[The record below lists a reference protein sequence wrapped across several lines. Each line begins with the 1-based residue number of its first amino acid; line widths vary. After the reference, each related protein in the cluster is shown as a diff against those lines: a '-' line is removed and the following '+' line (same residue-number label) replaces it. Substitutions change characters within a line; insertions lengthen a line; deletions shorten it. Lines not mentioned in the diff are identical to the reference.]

1 LCGHAAYFARRASR
15 RFPDTVFQDL
25 NMTELLSRRAFLGAL
40 GASSIAGSVA
50 GAATFTPGIVPV
62 VSREIWSW
70 YRAQLVIEPGLAWLD
85 TARFGPT
92 LRAVL
97 SREYRNR
104 EQQSLDF
111 DRFEQDGL
119 GADAIRACL
128 LDLAVFLGG
137 TPEDLVLTNGTLAG
151 LNLVAHG
158 LDLQPGDEVLTTTH
172 DHPAAVYPWLLE
184 ARRRGIKVVQ
194 LPQPGPPESPE
205 AIVARFAAA
214 ITPRTRVLTFS
225 HVQYTD
231 GTVMPAR
238 DLCILARANKA
249 ISIVDGAQACG
260 LVDVQLAAM
269 GCDAYATS
277 FHKWLNGA
285 YGTGALYVRPDLRPR
300 LWPLEVERPTG
311 WEMADRFGVSP
322 PPLAEPADRWPESQ
336 AKFGQSSRLSA
347 ASLDSASIAVQL
359 QQSVNR
365 LRIAAR
371 QRELA
376 MYLRGQLGSLP
387 GISLVTPTH
396 AALWAGIQ
404 AFKVA
409 TRPHAALVAAMAAE
423 DRVFV
428 RHVNHGNDFDAI
440 RVSLHAYNDIAEV
453 DRLVNSLRRR
463 L

>member
-1 LCGHAAYFARRASR
+1 
-15 RFPDTVFQDL
+15 
-25 NMTELLSRRAFLGAL
+25 MTELLSRRAFLGAL
-40 GASSIAGSVA
+40 GASSIATSVA

-62 VSREIWSW
+62 VSREIWNW
-70 YRAQLVIEPGLAWLD
+70 YRAQLVIDPGLAWLD

-92 LRAVL
+92 LRAVM

-104 EQQSLDF
+104 ELQSLDF
-111 DRFEQDGL
+111 AQFQDVEL
-119 GADAIRACL
+119 GAETLRARL

-137 TPEDLVLTNGTLAG
+137 TPDDLVLTTGTLEG

-158 LDLQPGDEVLTTTH
+158 LDLQSGDEVLTTTH

-194 LPQPGPPESPE
+194 LPQPGTNESPE
-205 AIVARFAAA
+205 AVVSRFAAA
-214 ITPRTRVLTFS
+214 ITPRTRVLMFS

-238 DLCILARANKA
+238 DLCSLARANNA
-249 ISIVDGAQACG
+249 ISVVDGAQACG
-260 LVDVQLAAM
+260 LVGVQLAAM

-300 LWPLEVERPTG
+300 LWPLKVERPTG
-311 WEMADRFGVSP
+311 WELADRYGVSP
-322 PPLAEPADRWPESQ
+322 PPLTTPADHWPEAQ
-336 AKFGQSSRLSA
+336 AKFGQSSRLLA
-347 ASLDSASIAVQL
+347 ASIDGASIAIEL

-365 LRIAAR
+365 ARISAR

-376 MYLRGQLGSLP
+376 MYLRLQLGKLP
-387 GISLVTPTH
+387 GITMVTPTH
-396 AALWAGIQ
+396 PALWTSIQ
-404 AFKVA
+404 SFKVA
-409 TRPHAALVAAMAAE
+409 TRPHAALVEAMAAE

-428 RHVNHGNDFDAI
+428 RHVSHGTDFDAI
-440 RVSLHAYNDIAEV
+440 RVSLHAYNDVAEI

-463 L
+463 I

>member
-1 LCGHAAYFARRASR
+1 
-15 RFPDTVFQDL
+15 
-25 NMTELLSRRAFLGAL
+25 MTEFFSRRAFLSAL

-62 VSREIWSW
+62 VSREIWNW

-92 LRAVL
+92 LRAVM
-97 SREYRNR
+97 SREYRDR
-104 EQQSLDF
+104 ERQSLDF
-111 DRFEQDGL
+111 ATFEETEL
-119 GADAIRACL
+119 GADTIRARL

-137 TPEDLVLTNGTLAG
+137 TPDDLVLTRGTLEG

-194 LPQPGPPESPE
+194 LPQPAMPESPE
-205 AIVARFAAA
+205 AIVSRFAAA
-214 ITPRTRVLTFS
+214 MTPRTRVLTFS
-225 HVQYTD
+225 HVQYSD
-231 GTVMPAR
+231 RTVMPTR
-238 DLCILARANKA
+238 ELCVLARAANA
-249 ISIVDGAQACG
+249 VSIVDGAQACG

-285 YGTGALYVRPDLRPR
+285 YGTGALYIRPDLRPR

-311 WEMADRFGVSP
+311 WEMADRYGASP
-322 PPLAEPADRWPESQ
+322 PPLVAPADHWPEAQ
-336 AKFGQSSRLSA
+336 AKFGQSSRLLG
-347 ASLDSASIAVQL
+347 ASLEAASIAIGL

-365 LRIAAR
+365 LRISAR

-376 MYLRGQLGSLP
+376 MYLRLQLGKLP
-387 GISLVTPTH
+387 GIAVLTPTH
-396 AALWAGIQ
+396 PALWAGIQ
-404 AFKVA
+404 SFKVA

-423 DRVFV
+423 DRVVV
-428 RHVNHGNDFDAI
+428 RHVNHGNEFDAI
-440 RVSLHAYNDIAEV
+440 RVSLHAYNDIAEI

-463 L
+463 I